1 MTLDPTG
8 AAGWTDCLAERR
20 VPVSMETDVAEVLIA
35 ARALCTLA
43 GATSVTAA
51 HVTTAASELAH
62 NLWLHATRG
71 GTVTIRLVRQ
81 STRRALTLEAA
92 DDGPGIAD
100 LGLAMTDGYSTAGG
114 LGCGLPG
121 AERLM
126 DEFQI
131 ESRPGTGTRV
141 RALAWLDG
149 RTK

>member
-1 MTLDPTG
+1 MVLTEAILTFILPRPAKRSTSPRRSLPVNAVNRVDIG
-8 AAGWTDCLAERR
+8 ASHRI
-20 VPVSMETDVAEVLIA
+20 SYDVAG
-35 ARALCTLA
+35 RAETHP
-43 GATSVTAA
+43 V
-51 HVTTAASELAH
+51 
-62 NLWLHATRG
+62 
-71 GTVTIRLVRQ
+71 VRQ